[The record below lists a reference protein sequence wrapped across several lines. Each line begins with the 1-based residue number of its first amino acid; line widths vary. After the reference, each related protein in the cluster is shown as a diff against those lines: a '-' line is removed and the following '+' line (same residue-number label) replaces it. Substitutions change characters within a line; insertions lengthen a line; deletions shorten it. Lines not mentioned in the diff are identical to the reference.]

1 MCHFYL
7 WKIKIVTYWHFIPL
21 LLRKPSYHQTK
32 LSSTLWSFE
41 VVSSWCEQ
49 AGFIL
54 VGATVS
60 YVLAHWDAAAFSSVL
75 YDGCP
80 GSWGSSV
87 QGLEGTWIL
96 LVSEMWT
103 LSILLGEWHTSYGR
117 PGMTTPAYCSYSW
130 HWVNRVGAPT
140 RWLLSA
146 ICKHCQAG
154 ASTLG
159 SEGSSPCVLVPSFLT
174 V

>member
-75 YDGCP
+75 YDALGAEDHQSRDWKARGYFLSLRCELCLFC
-80 GSWGSSV
+80 
-87 QGLEGTWIL
+87 LE
-96 LVSEMWT
+96 SD
-103 LSILLGEWHTSYGR
+103 
-117 PGMTTPAYCSYSW
+117 TPAMEGQ
-130 HWVNRVGAPT
+130 V
-140 RWLLSA
+140 WLLQLTAVTADTGWTGWELQLDDCCLPSVNTA
-146 ICKHCQAG
+146 RQ
-154 ASTLG
+154 
-159 SEGSSPCVLVPSFLT
+159 VPAHWGLKEAAP
-174 V
+174 VC